1 MNSGLRKS
9 SEFLMKVLLKY
20 ALGGNLNEPLECGNV
35 TRAGGG
41 GGVTQLRTTTGL
53 QVLTTELLIR
63 NLKVMALQELK

>member
-20 ALGGNLNEPLECGNV
+20 AFGGNLNEPLECGNV

-41 GGVTQLRTTTGL
+41 GVTQLRTTTGL
-53 QVLTTELLIR
+53 QVLITELLIR
-63 NLKVMALQELK
+63 NLKVMALQELN

>member
-20 ALGGNLNEPLECGNV
+20 AFGRNLNEPLECGNV
-35 TRAGGG
+35 TRAGG
-41 GGVTQLRTTTGL
+41 L
-53 QVLTTELLIR
+53 QVLITELLIR